1 MTGVILKDL
10 EVNTA
15 LSSILKALESQQ
27 PFHKE
32 KQSAQVC
39 ILGNNSN
46 ISMEGGGCGILTII
60 LPRVQTWA
68 RGAVVGKERPCGIED
83 CSELGFLTVVE

>member
-46 ISMEGGGCGILTII
+46 ISGGWRVWNPNHHLAKGTDLGKGSSSGEGE
-60 LPRVQTWA
+60 
-68 RGAVVGKERPCGIED
+68 AVWD
-83 CSELGFLTVVE
+83 